1 MDIMVLGFWMPL
13 SVGHVCSFLQ
23 ERSTDCSF
31 CGWPQGGVTRLLIN
45 EVVGL
50 LCPASDRRASVVK
63 FRVTHRA
70 GLTAGE
76 ISKGVK
82 FMGL

>member
-13 SVGHVCSFLQ
+13 SLGRVCSFLQ
-23 ERSTDCSF
+23 ERSTDCF
-31 CGWPQGGVTRLLIN
+31 LCGWPQGGITRLLIN

-50 LCPASDRRASVVK
+50 LHPASDRSTSVVK
-63 FRVTHRA
+63 FRVTYRA

-76 ISKGVK
+76 MSKGIK